1 MTALVDGARRTMR
14 TIHVN
19 FAVSLAYNIAG
30 AALAA
35 TGTINPLIAAILMP
49 LSGLTVTAVALRMPR
64 FGPTLPAAVRNSGVS
79 QPVVTLRAPR

>member
-1 MTALVDGARRTMR
+1 MR

-19 FAVSLAYNIAG
+19 FAVSLAYNITG

-64 FGPTLPAAVRNSGVS
+64 FGPILPAVVRNSGVS